1 MRLLFVLIAALAFTH
16 AARSQD
22 SGQADLPATP
32 LFERET
38 ITGEWFGKRPIIED
52 RGVSLFGSYT
62 AEVWGNTTGGLRT
75 GSVYTGLLDFGAEVD
90 LEKLVN
96 WRGASL
102 GTSWLWL
109 SGRDAS
115 EDLVGNFLTVSNIAG
130 FNTLR
135 MMELWFQQNFPPLR
149 KYHGGFGVS
158 RFGLRRAVY
167 QRRVWLACS
176 GLDEHGRWRCGLP
189 GRRTRSAR

>member
-1 MRLLFVLIAALAFTH
+1 MIKPTFTMKLLSVLIATLAFTH

-22 SGQADLPATP
+22 SGEPDLPASP

-38 ITGEWFGKRPIIED
+38 VTGEWFGARPIIED

-62 AEVWGNTTGGLRT
+62 AEVWGNTAGGLRT
-75 GSVYTGLLDFGAEVD
+75 GSVYTGLLEFGAEVD
-90 LEKLVN
+90 LEKLAN

-102 GTSWLWL
+102 GTSWVWL

-115 EDLVGNFLTVSNIAG
+115 EDLVGNLLTVSNIAG

-135 MMELWFQQNFPPLR
+135 MMELWFQQNFLED
-149 KYHGGFGVS
+149 KIS
-158 RFGLRRAVY
+158 LRFGNNRPLKTIQPVFY
-167 QRRVWLACS
+167 
-176 GLDEHGRWRCGLP
+176 
-189 GRRTRSAR
+189 